1 MSLEKMSISQLG
13 INLGGQ
19 GMTELYTALAIAFVA
34 RSVADVFDVLDGV
47 MRDLNGAKASAK

>member
-1 MSLEKMSISQLG
+1 MSVHVRVPP
-13 INLGGQ
+13 
-19 GMTELYTALAIAFVA
+19 ELHEQQAFLSKAAENGAIAFVA